1 MSLITYRAPLRALL
15 FLLALQTTT
24 FATPTFAKEKEKSPG
39 VKATIQETLPLDDLQ
54 RFTAVVEQIRK
65 YYVKPV
71 DDKEL
76 FENAIRGM
84 LSGLDPHSAYL
95 DESEFSD
102 LRANTS
108 GKFGGL
114 GIEVTME
121 DGFVR
126 VISPIDD
133 TPASRAG
140 IKSGDFIVKLDDT
153 PVKGL
158 TLKKA
163 VEIMRGDRGTNI
175 LLTVVRKGT
184 NAPLKIKVTR
194 DIIQVK
200 SIRTKILDKSYGYI
214 RISQFQ
220 THSGED
226 LVKAI
231 EKLNKETN
239 NQLKGLIID
248 LRNNPGGIL
257 ESSVKVADAFLDK
270 SKLGYDNMIVYTEGR
285 LPGSEI
291 KEHASDGDVMH
302 GLPIVVLINGGSASA
317 SEIVAGAL
325 QDHKRAL
332 IVGTQSF
339 GKGSVQTVLPL
350 RDNHGLKL
358 TTALYFTPA
367 GRSIQAKGI
376 VPDIE
381 IPDIK
386 MPEVKKD
393 ELEELVN
400 IRESDLDGHLDN
412 GNKKEKGKE
421 VENEP
426 LATTT
431 TTTTTTTTSS
441 TSATDAEKPDAAKS
455 DTDEGKLALKTDYQL
470 NEALNMLK
478 GLTFIESRG
487 SQKDKGSVQL
497 KNTKE
502 TTTEKVR

>member
-1 MSLITYRAPLRALL
+1 MSLTTSRARVRALF
-15 FLLALQTTT
+15 FLMALNATT
-24 FATPTFAKEKEKSPG
+24 FNSPILAKEKESEKPAT

-95 DESEFSD
+95 DENEFSD

-175 LLTVVRKGT
+175 LLTVVRKGST
-184 NAPLKIKVTR
+184 APLKIKVTR

-200 SIRTKILDKSYGYI
+200 SIRSKILDKQYGYI

-226 LVKAI
+226 LVQAI

-239 NQLKGLIID
+239 NQLKGLVID

-270 SKLGYDNMIVYTEGR
+270 PKLNYNGMIVYTEGR

-291 KEHASDGDVMH
+291 KEVANEGDIMN
-302 GLPIVVLINGGSASA
+302 GAPIVVLVNGGSASA

-332 IVGTQSF
+332 IVGTQTF

-386 MPEVKKD
+386 MPEVKQD

-400 IRESDLDGHLDN
+400 IRESDLDGHLEN
-412 GNKKEKGKE
+412 GSKKTEQSDKPEKE
-421 VENEP
+421 VEKEP
-426 LATTT
+426 IASESSEAKPSKEATK
-431 TTTTTTTTSS
+431 
-441 TSATDAEKPDAAKS
+441 E
-455 DTDEGKLALKTDYQL
+455 TDEGKLALKNDYQL

-478 GLTFIESRG
+478 SLTFIESRG
-487 SQKDKGSVQL
+487 TGKDKATMTL
-497 KNTKE
+497 KNPK
-502 TTTEKVR
+502 EKVTQKQVQ

>member
-1 MSLITYRAPLRALL
+1 MSSLTSRAPLRALL
-15 FLLALQTTT
+15 FLLALQATT
-24 FATPTFAKEKEKSPG
+24 FSSSLLAKEKEKPAPTG

-200 SIRTKILDKSYGYI
+200 SIRTKILDKDYGYI
-214 RISQFQ
+214 RVSQFQ

-226 LVKAI
+226 MVQAI
-231 EKLNKETN
+231 EKLNKESK
-239 NQLKGLIID
+239 NQLKGLVID

-270 SKLGYDNMIVYTEGR
+270 SKLNYNGMIVYTEGR

-291 KEHASDGDVMH
+291 KELASDGDIMQ
-302 GLPIVVLINGGSASA
+302 GKPIVVIVNGGSASA

-332 IVGTQSF
+332 IVGTQTF

-381 IPDIK
+381 IQDIK
-386 MPEVKKD
+386 MPEAKHD

-400 IRESDLDGHLDN
+400 IRESDLDGHLEN
-412 GNKKEKGKE
+412 GSKKTDKSLEKEPIANGEKTDSEPSKE
-421 VENEP
+421 
-426 LATTT
+426 AK
-431 TTTTTTTTSS
+431 
-441 TSATDAEKPDAAKS
+441 AE
-455 DTDEGKLALKTDYQL
+455 TDEGKLALKNDYQL

-478 GLTFIESRG
+478 SLTFIESRR
-487 SQKDKGSVQL
+487 SQKDKPAAVTL
-497 KNTKE
+497 KNAKE
-502 TTTEKVR
+502 TITETQGQ

>member
-1 MSLITYRAPLRALL
+1 
-15 FLLALQTTT
+15 
-24 FATPTFAKEKEKSPG
+24 
-39 VKATIQETLPLDDLQ
+39 
-54 RFTAVVEQIRK
+54 
-65 YYVKPV
+65 
-71 DDKEL
+71 
-76 FENAIRGM
+76 
-84 LSGLDPHSAYL
+84 
-95 DESEFSD
+95 
-102 LRANTS
+102 
-108 GKFGGL
+108 
-114 GIEVTME
+114 
-121 DGFVR
+121 
-126 VISPIDD
+126 
-133 TPASRAG
+133 RAG
-140 IKSGDFIVKLDDT
+140 LKSGDFIVKLDDT

-163 VEIMRGDRGTNI
+163 VEMMRGDRGTNI

-184 NAPLKIKVTR
+184 SAPLKIKVIR

-200 SIRTKILDKSYGYI
+200 SIRTKLLDKSYGYV
-214 RISQFQ
+214 RVSQFQ

-226 LVKAI
+226 LVQAV
-231 EKLNKETN
+231 EKLQKETN

-270 SKLGYDNMIVYTEGR
+270 SRLNYNGMIVYTEGR

-291 KEHASDGDVMH
+291 KELANDGDILQGAPV
-302 GLPIVVLINGGSASA
+302 VVLVNGGSASA

-332 IVGTQSF
+332 IVGTQTF

-386 MPEVKKD
+386 MPEVKHD

-400 IRESDLDGHLDN
+400 IRESDLDGHLEN
-412 GNKKEKGKE
+412 GTKKPENTQEKEPQASNATEIPSKE
-421 VENEP
+421 
-426 LATTT
+426 
-431 TTTTTTTTSS
+431 
-441 TSATDAEKPDAAKS
+441 AKS
-455 DTDEGKLALKTDYQL
+455 ETDEGKLALKNDYQL
-470 NEALNMLK
+470 NEALNLLK
-478 GLTFIESRG
+478 GLTFIESRQ
-487 SQKDKGSVQL
+487 SQKSNSTL
-497 KNTKE
+497 NIKNTKE
-502 TTTEKVR
+502 KDTVKTPQSH

>member
-1 MSLITYRAPLRALL
+1 MRVLL
-15 FLLALQTTT
+15 FLLALNATT
-24 FATPTFAKEKEKSPG
+24 FTSPLVAKEKEKSAT

-95 DESEFSD
+95 DENEFSD

-175 LLTVVRKGT
+175 LLTVVRKGSS
-184 NAPLKIKVTR
+184 APLKIKVTR

-200 SIRTKILDKSYGYI
+200 SIRTKILDKQYGYI

-226 LVKAI
+226 LVQAI
-231 EKLNKETN
+231 ERLNKETN
-239 NQLKGLIID
+239 NKLKGLIID

-257 ESSVKVADAFLDK
+257 ESSVKVADTFLDK
-270 SKLGYDNMIVYTEGR
+270 PKLNYNGMIVYTEGR

-291 KEHASDGDVMH
+291 KELANDGDIMH
-302 GLPIVVLINGGSASA
+302 GAPIVVLVNGGSASA

-332 IVGTQSF
+332 IVGTQTF

-386 MPEVKKD
+386 MPEVKQD

-400 IRESDLDGHLDN
+400 IRESDLDGHLEN
-412 GNKKEKGKE
+412 GSKKSEQSDKSEKELEKE
-421 VENEP
+421 PVASDSSSETKPSKE
-426 LATTT
+426 ATK
-431 TTTTTTTTSS
+431 
-441 TSATDAEKPDAAKS
+441 E
-455 DTDEGKLALKTDYQL
+455 TDEGKLALKNDYQL

-478 GLTFIESRG
+478 SLTFIESRG
-487 SQKDKGSVQL
+487 QTKDKPAMTL
-497 KNTKE
+497 KNPKE
-502 TTTEKVR
+502 SVTQKQVQ

>member
-1 MSLITYRAPLRALL
+1 MSPLINRAPLRALL
-15 FLLALQTTT
+15 FVLALQTTVT
-24 FATPTFAKEKEKSPG
+24 SLPVLAKEKDDAASNAK

-54 RFTAVVEQIRK
+54 RFTSVVEQIRK

-71 DDKEL
+71 NDKEL

-95 DESEFSD
+95 DENEFSD

-140 IKSGDFIVKLDDT
+140 LKSGDFIVKLDDT

-163 VEIMRGDRGTNI
+163 VEMMRGDRGTNI

-200 SIRTKILDKSYGYI
+200 SIRTKILDKSYGYV
-214 RISQFQ
+214 RVSQFQ

-226 LVKAI
+226 LVQAV
-231 EKLNKETN
+231 EKLQKETN

-270 SKLGYDNMIVYTEGR
+270 SRLNYNGMIVYTEGR

-291 KEHASDGDVMH
+291 KELATDGDILQGAPVVV
-302 GLPIVVLINGGSASA
+302 IVNGGSASA

-332 IVGTQSF
+332 IVGTQTF

-386 MPEVKKD
+386 MPEVKHD

-400 IRESDLDGHLDN
+400 IRESDLDGHLEN
-412 GNKKEKGKE
+412 GAKKPESSPEKEPQASNTTETPSKE
-421 VENEP
+421 
-426 LATTT
+426 
-431 TTTTTTTTSS
+431 
-441 TSATDAEKPDAAKS
+441 AKS
-455 DTDEGKLALKTDYQL
+455 ESDEGKLALKNDYQL
-470 NEALNMLK
+470 NEALNLLK
-478 GLTFIESRG
+478 GLTFIESRQ
-487 SQKDKGSVQL
+487 SQKSNSTL
-497 KNTKE
+497 NIKNAKEKE
-502 TTTEKVR
+502 TVKTPQ

>member
-1 MSLITYRAPLRALL
+1 MSRLTNRAPLRALL
-15 FLLALQTTT
+15 LLLAFQATT
-24 FATPTFAKEKEKSPG
+24 FASNLLASVNEKDKSQS

-71 DDKEL
+71 NDKEL
-76 FENAIRGM
+76 FESAIRGM

-95 DESEFSD
+95 DEREFSD

-158 TLKKA
+158 SLKKA

-184 NAPLKIKVTR
+184 NTPLKIKVTR
-194 DIIQVK
+194 EIIQVK

-239 NQLKGLIID
+239 NQIKGVIID

-270 SKLGYDNMIVYTEGR
+270 AKLGYNGMIVYTEGR

-291 KEHASDGDVMH
+291 KELATDGDIMH
-302 GLPIVVLINGGSASA
+302 GAPIVVLVNGGSASA

-350 RDNHGLKL
+350 RDNRGLKL

-393 ELEELVN
+393 ELEDLVN
-400 IRESDLDGHLDN
+400 IRESDLDGHLEN
-412 GNKKEKGKE
+412 GSKKDKELEK
-421 VENEP
+421 EP
-426 LATTT
+426 IASTSTTT
-431 TTTTTTTTSS
+431 TTTTVVNTSPD
-441 TSATDAEKPDAAKS
+441 TAKTDD
-455 DTDEGKLALKTDYQL
+455 DGKVALKTDYQL

-487 SQKDKGSVQL
+487 AAKEKSNVTV
-497 KNTKE
+497 KNAKE
-502 TTTEKVR
+502 AATQTQSK

>member
-1 MSLITYRAPLRALL
+1 MNPRTCPLLLKTIAILLTFHVGTYALPI
-15 FLLALQTTT
+15 Q
-24 FATPTFAKEKEKSPG
+24 AKESAAPE
-39 VKATIQETLPLDDLQ
+39 EMLPLDDLQ
-54 RFTAVVEQIRK
+54 RFTSVVEQIRK

-84 LSGLDPHSAYL
+84 LSGLDPHSSYL
-95 DESEFSD
+95 DPSEFSD

-121 DGFVR
+121 DGYVR

-140 IKSGDFIVKLDDT
+140 IKAGDVIVRLDDT

-163 VEIMRGDRGTNI
+163 VEMMRGDRGTNI
-175 LLTVVRKGT
+175 LLTIMRKG
-184 NAPLKIKVTR
+184 AAQPLKIKVMR
-194 DIIQVK
+194 DVIQVK
-200 SIRTKILDKSYGYI
+200 SVRSKILDKNYGYI

-226 LVKAI
+226 LIEAI
-231 EKLNKETN
+231 AQLKKDTN
-239 NQLKGLIID
+239 NNLKGIILD

-257 ESSVKVADAFLDK
+257 ESSVKVSDAFLDK
-270 SKLGYDNMIVYTEGR
+270 TKLGYNGMIVYTEGR

-291 KEHASDGDVMH
+291 KELAHDGDVLN
-302 GLPIVVLINGGSASA
+302 GAPIITLVNSGSASA

-325 QDHKRAL
+325 QDHKRSL
-332 IVGTQSF
+332 IVGTQTF

-350 RDNHGLKL
+350 KDNHGLKL
-358 TTALYFTPA
+358 TTALYFTPS

-376 VPDIE
+376 MPDIE

-386 MPEVKKD
+386 IPEAKQD
-393 ELEELVN
+393 ENENWIN
-400 IRESDLDGHLDN
+400 IREIDLEGHVDN
-412 GNKKEKGKE
+412 PNKTDKNQDKTSENTETKS
-421 VENEP
+421 VEDSKP
-426 LATTT
+426 LVNQ
-431 TTTTTTTTSS
+431 
-441 TSATDAEKPDAAKS
+441 
-455 DTDEGKLALKTDYQL
+455 DYQL
-470 NEALNMLK
+470 NEALNLLK
-478 GLTFIESRG
+478 GLVLTTPVLPNKAVMTTKN
-487 SQKDKGSVQL
+487 QKSKLILQ
-497 KNTKE
+497 E
-502 TTTEKVR
+502 TQSD

>member
-1 MSLITYRAPLRALL
+1 MSPHTYRPSLKALL
-15 FLLALQTTT
+15 CLISLHMGLTS
-24 FATPTFAKEKEKSPG
+24 SPLMAQG
-39 VKATIQETLPLDDLQ
+39 QEPLPLDDLQ
-54 RFTAVVEQIRK
+54 RFTSVVEQIRK

-71 DDKEL
+71 EDKEL

-84 LSGLDPHSAYL
+84 LSGLDPHSSYL
-95 DESEFSD
+95 DPSEYSD

-121 DGFVR
+121 EGFVR

-140 IKSGDFIVKLDDT
+140 IKAGDVIVRLDDT

-158 TLKKA
+158 SLKKA
-163 VEIMRGDRGTNI
+163 VDLMRGDRGTNI
-175 LLTVVRKGT
+175 LLTVVRKGE
-184 NAPLKIKVTR
+184 AQPLKIKVTR

-200 SIRTKILDKSYGYI
+200 SIRSKVLDKDYGYI

-220 THSGED
+220 TRSGED
-226 LVKAI
+226 LVEAI
-231 EKLNKETN
+231 
-239 NQLKGLIID
+239 NQLKKETHDNLKGIILD

-257 ESSVKVADAFLDK
+257 ESSVKVSDAFLDK
-270 SKLGYDNMIVYTEGR
+270 PKLGYNGLIVYTEGR

-291 KEHASDGDVMH
+291 KEVAHEGDVLNGVPM
-302 GLPIVVLINGGSASA
+302 IVLVNSGSASA

-332 IVGTQSF
+332 IVGTQTF

-350 RDNHGLKL
+350 KDSRGLKL
-358 TTALYFTPA
+358 TTALYFTPS

-386 MPEVKKD
+386 IPEPKHEDD
-393 ELEELVN
+393 ENSLN
-400 IRESDLDGHLDN
+400 IREVDLEGHLEN
-412 GNKKEKGKE
+412 APTTPGKSVKTTKEKNDDK
-421 VENEP
+421 P
-426 LATTT
+426 L
-431 TTTTTTTTSS
+431 
-441 TSATDAEKPDAAKS
+441 
-455 DTDEGKLALKTDYQL
+455 LNQDYQL
-470 NEALNMLK
+470 NEALNLLK
-478 GLTFIESRG
+478 GLVFVGPNRPAVKSLSNTTKAKLLTQE
-487 SQKDKGSVQL
+487 VQGL
-497 KNTKE
+497 DN
-502 TTTEKVR
+502 

>member
-1 MSLITYRAPLRALL
+1 MNPRTCPLLLKTIAILLTFHVGTYALPI
-15 FLLALQTTT
+15 Q
-24 FATPTFAKEKEKSPG
+24 AKEAAAPE
-39 VKATIQETLPLDDLQ
+39 EMLPLDDLQ
-54 RFTAVVEQIRK
+54 RFTSVVEQIRK

-84 LSGLDPHSAYL
+84 LSGLDPHSSYL
-95 DESEFSD
+95 DPSEFSD

-121 DGFVR
+121 DGYVR

-140 IKSGDFIVKLDDT
+140 IKAGDVIVRLDDT

-163 VEIMRGDRGTNI
+163 VEMMRGDRGTNI
-175 LLTVVRKGT
+175 LLTIMRKG
-184 NAPLKIKVTR
+184 AAQPLKIKVMR
-194 DIIQVK
+194 DVIQVK
-200 SIRTKILDKSYGYI
+200 SVRSKILDKNYGYI

-226 LVKAI
+226 LIEAI
-231 EKLNKETN
+231 AQLKKDTN
-239 NQLKGLIID
+239 NNLKGIILD

-257 ESSVKVADAFLDK
+257 ESSVKVSDAFLDK
-270 SKLGYDNMIVYTEGR
+270 TKLGYNGMIVYTEGR

-291 KEHASDGDVMH
+291 KELAHDGDVLN
-302 GLPIVVLINGGSASA
+302 GAPIITLVNSGSASA

-325 QDHKRAL
+325 QDHKRSL
-332 IVGTQSF
+332 IVGTQTF

-350 RDNHGLKL
+350 KDNHGLKL
-358 TTALYFTPA
+358 TTALYFTPS

-376 VPDIE
+376 MPDIE

-386 MPEVKKD
+386 IPEAKQD
-393 ELEELVN
+393 ENENWIN
-400 IRESDLDGHLDN
+400 IREIDLEGHVDN
-412 GNKKEKGKE
+412 PNKTDKNQDKTSENTETKS
-421 VENEP
+421 VEDSKP
-426 LATTT
+426 LVNQ
-431 TTTTTTTTSS
+431 
-441 TSATDAEKPDAAKS
+441 
-455 DTDEGKLALKTDYQL
+455 DYQL
-470 NEALNMLK
+470 NEALNLLK
-478 GLTFIESRG
+478 GLVLTTPVLPNKAVMTTKN
-487 SQKDKGSVQL
+487 QKSKLILQ
-497 KNTKE
+497 E
-502 TTTEKVR
+502 TQSD